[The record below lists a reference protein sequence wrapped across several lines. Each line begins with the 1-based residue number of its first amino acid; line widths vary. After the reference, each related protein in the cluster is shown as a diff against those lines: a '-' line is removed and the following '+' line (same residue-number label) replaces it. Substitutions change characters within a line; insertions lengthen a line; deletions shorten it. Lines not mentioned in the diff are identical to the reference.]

1 MKKIIIP
8 FLIALLS
15 IICLC
20 TANAQESQGST
31 SLQTAATALPQEKE
45 SQDTSSGAASE
56 SSNTFPQRKEETK
69 YWHIVFQIIAIA
81 WTISL
86 PIMGVLYF
94 IEFRRKWEDLP
105 AGEQKNWTR
114 EATRQEFNDL
124 HAIFDARKEFEVV
137 PEGEK
142 TPVLKKL
149 ISSRHEVIAGYKE
162 LKVLKFLPELNPDE
176 IACLNEYGQALNHAQ
191 QREMAS
197 SEKVLG
203 AVTALC
209 VLFCVLSFSLG
220 GLIFLPVFAAS
231 YMMPNYM
238 KCNGM
243 PWFLAL
249 SNFLVKAA
257 TFSSAT
263 LIVGMMTIPESTTVT
278 RTTVIRA
285 NGTSSSWEVEDLP
298 MDSILFKAMAV
309 VLICAFIL
317 FSPIVIMFLSTI
329 GFIRHYLMDK

>member
-15 IICLC
+15 CICLC
-20 TANAQESQGST
+20 TATAQESQGST
-31 SLQTAATALPQEKE
+31 SPQTEATAQPQTE
-45 SQDTSSGAASE
+45 QDTTSSAASE

-69 YWHIVFQIIAIA
+69 YWHIIIQGIAIA

-105 AGEQKNWTR
+105 ASEQKNWAR

-137 PEGEK
+137 PEGEE

-149 ISSRHEVIAGYKE
+149 FSSRREVIAGYKE
-162 LKVLKFLPELNPDE
+162 LKMLKFLPELNPDE
-176 IACLNEYGQALNHAQ
+176 IACLNEYGQALNLAQ

-197 SEKVLG
+197 SDKVLG

-238 KCNGM
+238 KCNSM

-257 TFSSAT
+257 SFSSAT
-263 LIVGMMTIPESTTVT
+263 LIVGMMTIPESTTIT

-285 NGTSSSWEVEDLP
+285 NGTSSSWETEDLP
-298 MDSILFKAMAV
+298 MDSIMFKAMAV
-309 VLICAFIL
+309 ILICALIL

-329 GFIRHYLMDK
+329 GFIRNYLMDK